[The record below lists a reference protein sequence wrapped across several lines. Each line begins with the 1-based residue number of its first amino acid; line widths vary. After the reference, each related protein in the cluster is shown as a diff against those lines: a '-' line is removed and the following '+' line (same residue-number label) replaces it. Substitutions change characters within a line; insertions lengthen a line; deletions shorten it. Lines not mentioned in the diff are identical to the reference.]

1 MCDLF
6 VNKDA
11 ILSCDTPLFFVILFS
26 SSCHLLLLLVLS
38 ILLLLD
44 LIPLLNLPLQLLH
57 GEDIQH
63 HQTHRHGQHHPRMAH
78 QETGTVASLHL
89 CQRQRSA
96 LS

>member
-6 VNKDA
+6 VNKHA
-11 ILSCDTPLFFVILFS
+11 ILSCDTLLFFVILFS

-44 LIPLLNLPLQLLH
+44 LLLLNLPLQLLH

-96 LS
+96 FS

>member
-1 MCDLF
+1 MSDLF
-6 VNKDA
+6 VNKHA
-11 ILSCDTPLFFVILFS
+11 ILSCDTLLFFVILFS

-44 LIPLLNLPLQLLH
+44 LLLLNLPLQLLH

>member
-6 VNKDA
+6 VNKHA
-11 ILSCDTPLFFVILFS
+11 ILSCDTLLFFVILFS

-44 LIPLLNLPLQLLH
+44 LLLLNLPLQLLH
-57 GEDIQH
+57 GEDVQH

>member
-6 VNKDA
+6 VNKHA
-11 ILSCDTPLFFVILFS
+11 ILSCDTLLFFVILFS

-44 LIPLLNLPLQLLH
+44 LLLLNLPLQLLH

>member
-6 VNKDA
+6 LNKHA
-11 ILSCDTPLFFVILFS
+11 ILSCDTLLFFVILFS

-44 LIPLLNLPLQLLH
+44 LLLLNLPLQLLH
-57 GEDIQH
+57 GEDVQH

>member
-6 VNKDA
+6 VNKHA

-44 LIPLLNLPLQLLH
+44 LLLLNLPLQLLH

>member
-1 MCDLF
+1 MMQYRLLITF
-6 VNKDA
+6 VRWV
-11 ILSCDTPLFFVILFS
+11 F
-26 SSCHLLLLLVLS
+26 LL
-38 ILLLLD
+38 
-44 LIPLLNLPLQLLH
+44 LLNLPLQLLH
-57 GEDIQH
+57 GEDVQH